1 MSHFTKVLLRVF
13 MEKMQNNIRYA
24 ADTALIAGSE
34 KDLQSLL
41 NIVVTEW
48 KERIITECKE
58 DRVYGCVQ
66 KKANN
71 PQCNLLSKGEKI
83 KQSEISKNLGY
94 MLTSDGKCFKN
105 EVQRRFAIAK
115 DTFNKMSPILKK

>member
-1 MSHFTKVLLRVF
+1 M
-13 MEKMQNNIRYA
+13 
-24 ADTALIAGSE
+24 
-34 KDLQSLL
+34 
-41 NIVVTEW
+41 
-48 KERIITECKE
+48 CP
-58 DRVYGCVQ
+58 

-115 DTFNKMSPILKK
+115 DTFNKMSPILKNRNIGIGLGTKLSALKTYV